1 MSSVTKTIQG
11 TTYTIRKAPAGS
23 GKKLAATYMNKESGR
38 EKTILFGQAG
48 AGVYQDQ
55 TGLLSKTLIH
65 GDPKRRASYRARH
78 AGDRL
83 NRPSPGQ
90 LSWSLFW

>member
-1 MSSVTKTIQG
+1 MASVTKTIQG

-23 GKKLAATYMNKESGR
+23 GKKLAATYTNKESGR

-48 AGVYQDQ
+48 AGIYHDK
-55 TGLLSKTLIH
+55 TGLLPKSLLH

-78 AGDRL
+78 AKDNL
-83 NRPSPGQ
+83 NRPSAGQ
-90 LSWSLFW
+90 LSWYLFW